1 MEKLFQAHLA
11 EIIPKP
17 FSNIPNCMSSYYY
30 TYSIELRLKNKIL
43 EGRYQKLVYWYMYMQ
58 RKYSYIMNKIIFYVI
73 YSQA

>member
-17 FSNIPNCMSSYYY
+17 FSNIPGCMSLYYY

-43 EGRYQKLVYWYMYMQ
+43 EGRYQKLVYRYMYMQ
-58 RKYSYIMNKIIFYVI
+58 RKYSYIINKIIFYVI
-73 YSQA
+73 YSQG